1 MGHFILKTNL
11 KKKLDLINKIQG
23 AEGET
28 ITIIITI
35 IIITPTISVSNKK
48 RNRKSMRWMSS

>member
-28 ITIIITI
+28 ITIII